1 MKSART
7 LVFAGA
13 LVVAFQAFAEST
25 AYTVDTD
32 RSVFAIITHK
42 AGVAAKMAHDHLV
55 VAKTYSSTIQNSG
68 ETIEGLSFTLTVPV
82 KELAADLP
90 ELQKKWYPEI
100 EKAGILDEEFSEIS
114 ESDRTKI
121 HGSMLSEGQ
130 LDAEQFP
137 EIKAEL
143 VSIESS
149 QSTAG
154 EKTFE
159 HAAIIRFTV
168 RGKTIER
175 AVPANVAL
183 ENGVLSVEA
192 TGRFRFTEFGIKPFS
207 AFLGAVKNQDAFDV
221 YVHMQA
227 NAGEAPQQGE

>member
-13 LVVAFQAFAEST
+13 LVVACQAFAEST

-42 AGVAAKMAHDHLV
+42 AGVAAKMAHNHLV
-55 VAKTYSSTIQNSG
+55 VAKAYSSTIQNSG

-90 ELQKKWYPEI
+90 EQQRKWYPEI
-100 EKAGILDEEFSEIS
+100 ENAGILDEPFSEIS
-114 ESDRTKI
+114 EADRQKI
-121 HGSMLSEGQ
+121 SESMFSEGQ
-130 LDAEQFP
+130 LDAEQHP

-149 QSTAG
+149 QSTVG

-159 HAAIIRFTV
+159 HAATIRFTV
-168 RGKTIER
+168 HGKTVER
-175 AVPANVAL
+175 AVPANVSL
-183 ENGVLSVEA
+183 EDGVLSVEA
-192 TGRFRFTEFGIKPFS
+192 TGRFRFTEFGIKPYS

-227 NAGEAPQQGE
+227 IAGEAPQQGE

>member
-1 MKSART
+1 MKSARS

-13 LVVAFQAFAEST
+13 LVVAFQAFAESA
-25 AYTVDTD
+25 AYTVDTE

-42 AGVAAKMAHDHLV
+42 AGVAAKMAHNHLV

-90 ELQKKWYPEI
+90 EQQKKWYPEI
-100 EKAGILDEEFSEIS
+100 EKAGILDEPFSEIS
-114 ESDRTKI
+114 ESDRQKI
-121 HGSMLSEGQ
+121 SESMFSEGQ
-130 LDAEQFP
+130 LDAEQHP

-143 VSIESS
+143 VSIESN

-159 HAAIIRFTV
+159 HAATIRFTV
-168 RGKTIER
+168 HGKTVER
-175 AVPANVAL
+175 AMPANIAL

-192 TGRFRFTEFGIKPFS
+192 TGRFRFTEFGIQPYS
-207 AFLGAVKNQDAFDV
+207 AFLGAVKNRDAFDV
-221 YVHMQA
+221 YVNIHA
-227 NAGEAPQQGE
+227 NAGEASQQDE